1 MSDDLKGSCL
11 CGTVTYRLTERPR
24 SVANCHCNTCKKLT
38 SGAFQT
44 VALVR
49 EQGLELLAGEDNL
62 SCYEISG
69 RARKHFCRTCGT
81 PIYNL
86 NQKFPGWVL
95 VPIGTLD
102 NPQALA
108 PMLNVYCESMLP
120 WVKQL
125 GELPCF
131 DQSPPR

>member
-1 MSDDLKGSCL
+1 MSDILKGSCL
-11 CGTVTYRLTERPR
+11 CGRVTYQLTERVR
-24 SVANCHCNTCKKLT
+24 SVANCHCTTCKKLT

-49 EQGLELLAGEDNL
+49 EQGFELLTGQENL
-62 SCYEISG
+62 SSYEISG

-95 VPIGTLD
+95 VPIGPLD
-102 NPQALA
+102 DPAALT
-108 PMLNVYCESMLP
+108 PTLNVYCESMLG
-120 WVKQL
+120 WVKTI
-125 GELPCF
+125 GELKSF
-131 DQSPPR
+131 EQGAS

>member
-1 MSDDLKGSCL
+1 MSDNLKGSCL
-11 CGTVTYRLTERPR
+11 CGTIKYQLTERPR

-49 EQGLELLAGEDNL
+49 EQGFELIEGQDNL
-62 SCYEISG
+62 STFEISG

-86 NQKFPGWVL
+86 NKNFPGWVL
-95 VPIGTLD
+95 VPIGPFD
-102 NPQALA
+102 NPAALS
-108 PMLNVYCESMLP
+108 PTLNVYCESMLE
-120 WVKQL
+120 WVRQI
-125 GELPCF
+125 GELKSF
-131 DQSPPR
+131 DQGAS